1 MITTVIV
8 EDEPLVRQKV
18 RWLLDQHEDFQIV
31 AECGDGKA
39 AIDTIKSVG
48 PDVVFLDIKLPVL
61 NGFDVL
67 ANLGE
72 HMPLV
77 VVLTAYDDFAVQAFE
92 QQAIDYLLK
101 PIAQSRFVD
110 TLDRLRQ
117 RLCQNEVYDA
127 SSVVSGL
134 LSNSTLSRIAVHDGQ
149 YMRLLETTQIELIES
164 DGNYVNVFVG
174 NVKYRLRH
182 TLKSLATKLDPENF
196 LRINRSA
203 LVNLTKVVKFERFEG
218 GEYTLHMESGASIVS
233 SRNYSS
239 KLRMILSNQ

>member
-31 AECGDGKA
+31 AECGDGKT

-67 ANLGE
+67 ANLGG

-101 PIAQSRFVD
+101 PIVQSRFVD

-117 RLCQNEVYDA
+117 RLSQNEVYDA

-134 LSNSTLSRIAVHDGQ
+134 LSNSALSRIAVHDGK

-174 NVKYRLRH
+174 KVKYRLRH